1 VSNATG
7 IRILIGC
14 ALFVAAVC
22 AVGRF
27 LPDEPGRNANA
38 VASSVS
44 DPSAPDKRR
53 EEG

>member
-1 VSNATG
+1 VGNATG
-7 IRILIGC
+7 IKILIGC

-22 AVGRF
+22 VVRSF
-27 LPDEPGRNANA
+27 LPDEPGSNANA

-44 DPSAPDKRR
+44 DPSTYKRR